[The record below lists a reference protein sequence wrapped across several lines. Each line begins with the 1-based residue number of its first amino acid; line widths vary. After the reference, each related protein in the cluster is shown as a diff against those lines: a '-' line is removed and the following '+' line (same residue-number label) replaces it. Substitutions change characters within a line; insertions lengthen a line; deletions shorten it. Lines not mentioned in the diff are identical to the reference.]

1 MQSHAENDKETNTW
15 REKENENN
23 ANEACSFK
31 YSELV
36 AATQN
41 FREDNL
47 IGEGGFGGVYK
58 GLLESGQVFQLFYM
72 YFTVSYIAHCTNLM

>member
-1 MQSHAENDKETNTW
+1 MRGNKN
-15 REKENENN
+15 ENENN

-41 FREDNL
+41 FREENL

-58 GLLESGQVFQLFYM
+58 GLLDSGQVID
-72 YFTVSYIAHCTNLM
+72 FTFFSKCTLYNV

>member
-1 MQSHAENDKETNTW
+1 MYLKYAENDKETNML
-15 REKENENN
+15 RGNDDENEKI

-47 IGEGGFGGVYK
+47 VGEGGFGGVYK
-58 GLLESGQVFQLFYM
+58 GLLDSGQVIQLY
-72 YFTVSYIAHCTNLM
+72 YISSIYCF